1 MKNSDGKPCDS
12 GKPNFR
18 TTLLRTGKIIGDTAA
33 QLFDKTLG
41 HNGGLKTVSFLLAL
55 LIILGVHQQ
64 SFGQKKDYRVPLH
77 IQNQNSKTVIVSTSP
92 KTVRIWLRGSKDEI
106 DRFDETALSLEQN
119 FSPVPNCASEGCSH
133 IDTVKLSPKSIK
145 GLGNLRVDSIIPEE
159 ITVTYEHMAKLV
171 TTNIV
176 KLPVLRGKPL
186 QATASVSLPTPLVV
200 TFFGPYSKLSDF
212 GKKGLF
218 IPTSEIDVDGK
229 TESFTQMVR
238 LLIPSDSGI
247 LSADP
252 SIVTASVTIKNQKAV
267 NPQLI
272 SQPEYIPSEVPP
284 PAGGTGAETNVT
296 DKTSAPAANQP
307 AGVDDE
313 SEIKQPPI
321 AGSPANDHPPQT
333 PSVFP

>member
-1 MKNSDGKPCDS
+1 MKNPDEKQCASEKPH
-12 GKPNFR
+12 FR
-18 TTLLRTGKIIGDTAA
+18 ADLLRTGKSIGDTLV
-33 QLFDKTLG
+33 QLFAKTLG

-55 LIILGVHQQ
+55 LIILGVHK
-64 SFGQKKDYRVPLH
+64 SFGEKKDYRVPLH
-77 IQNQNSKTVIVSTSP
+77 IQNQNNKTVIVSTSP

-159 ITVTYEHMAKLV
+159 ISVTYEHMAKLV

-176 KLPVLRGKPL
+176 TIPVLRGKPL
-186 QATASVSLPTPLVV
+186 QATASVSLPDPLVV

-212 GKKGLF
+212 SKKGLS

-229 TESFTQMVR
+229 TESFTQPVR
-238 LLIPSDSGI
+238 LIIPSDSGI

-252 SIVTASVTIKNQKAV
+252 SIVTASVTIKNHKPV
-267 NPQLI
+267 NPKSI
-272 SQPEYIPSEVPP
+272 SLPEYIPAEA
-284 PAGGTGAETNVT
+284 PAPSGGTNAETNVME
-296 DKTSAPAANQP
+296 KTSATAATQP
-307 AGVDDE
+307 AGEENE
-313 SEIKQPPI
+313 SASAKPVAE
-321 AGSPANDHPPQT
+321 SPANGNSPHIPP
-333 PSVFP
+333 VFP